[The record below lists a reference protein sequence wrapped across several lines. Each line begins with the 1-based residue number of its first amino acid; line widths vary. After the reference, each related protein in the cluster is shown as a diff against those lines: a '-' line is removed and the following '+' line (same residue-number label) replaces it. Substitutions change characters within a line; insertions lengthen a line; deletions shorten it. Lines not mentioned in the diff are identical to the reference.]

1 MPALTGAV
9 VGGLLWR
16 LSIFTLLWW
25 ILTEGRREALLFG
38 APFIVAAALLSVVFK
53 GASLGRNG
61 HGRISLSALGRLIPF
76 FLWHSLRGGIDVG
89 IRAFKPS
96 LPLAPDLVDYPL
108 RLPSGPAAVLMA
120 GLVSLMPGTLA
131 VIWDGRLRV
140 HVLDR
145 GGHFWRDL
153 ERLEEQVGAVFGLQ
167 LADSPGPSVANPPD
181 QSPPDQSPPDRS
193 PAGSIPARSLP
204 ARPAAFGRVPPSNE
218 GSSEPPGGS

>member
-38 APFIVAAALLSVVFK
+38 APFIVAAALLSSVFN
-53 GASLGRNG
+53 GTSRSANG
-61 HGRISLSALGRLIPF
+61 HGRIALGALGRLIPF

-131 VIWDGRLRV
+131 VICEGRLRV

-167 LADSPGPSVANPPD
+167 LAESPGPSVANPPD
-181 QSPPDQSPPDRS
+181 QSPPDRA
-193 PAGSIPARSLP
+193 PAGPLPARSIP

>member
-1 MPALTGAV
+1 MPAATGAV

-25 ILTEGRREALLFG
+25 MLTEGRGEALLFG

-145 GGHFWRDL
+145 GGQFWQEL

-167 LADSPGPSVANPPD
+167 LAGSPGPAAAN
-181 QSPPDQSPPDRS
+181 PPDQSPPDRS
-193 PAGSIPARSLP
+193 PAGSIPAR
-204 ARPAAFGRVPPSNE
+204 PAAFGRVPPSNE
-218 GSSEPPGGS
+218 GSGEPPGGS